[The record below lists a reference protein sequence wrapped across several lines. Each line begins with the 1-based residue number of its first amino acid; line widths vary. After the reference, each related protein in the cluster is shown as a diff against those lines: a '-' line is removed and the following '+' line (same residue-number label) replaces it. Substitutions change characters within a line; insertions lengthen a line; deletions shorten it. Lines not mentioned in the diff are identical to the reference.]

1 MNSMHWHGGCLIVP
15 STRTRSCASVMLQ
28 FIIERDL
35 LHLERVVEQACD
47 GTFPFAYWH
56 ARIDSLRRPTLALPL
71 AQRID
76 RLKRKL
82 SMLESTQR

>member
-1 MNSMHWHGGCLIVP
+1 
-15 STRTRSCASVMLQ
+15 MLQ

-35 LHLERVVEQACD
+35 VHLESVVDRASD

-56 ARIDSLRRPTLALPL
+56 ARIDSLRAPTLALPL
-71 AQRID
+71 TQRIE

-82 SMLESTQR
+82 STLESAR